1 MEQTASFLGSL
12 LADCSKNRPEN
23 PAAARFSGRLFHFRQ
38 QSAFADVAVAE
49 NSAPRPGGGRGTLCK
64 VQSRSMT
71 SSSSVRSST
80 IMALLLRCAVEIG
93 NIASHALAD
102 AAGKGMTCLAAGKSS
117 VIEVEPLLAWLAIYR
132 ANRGCF
138 RCCWCFESTIE
149 ACSTLLP
156 QPAGAAG
163 SDRPILAP
171 ARCWLVGETPLPAG
185 RLNIRRPACHAIHG
199 RVVSG
204 LLNR

>member
-12 LADCSKNRPEN
+12 LGDCSKNRPEN

-38 QSAFADVAVAE
+38 QSAFADIAVAE
-49 NSAPRPGGGRGTLCK
+49 NSAPRPRSGRGTLCK
-64 VQSRSMT
+64 VQTRPMT
-71 SSSSVRSST
+71 SRSSVRSST
-80 IMALLLRCAVEIG
+80 TMTLLLVCAAESG
-93 NIASHALAD
+93 NIASHAHFVGMTCP
-102 AAGKGMTCLAAGKSS
+102 AAGKLS
-117 VIEVEPLLAWLAIYR
+117 VIEVEPLLTWLAVYQ

-138 RCCWCFESTIE
+138 RCCWCFGSTVE

-171 ARCWLVGETPLPAG
+171 AHCWLVGESLLPAG
-185 RLNIRRPACHAIHG
+185 RLNIRRPACHAVHG